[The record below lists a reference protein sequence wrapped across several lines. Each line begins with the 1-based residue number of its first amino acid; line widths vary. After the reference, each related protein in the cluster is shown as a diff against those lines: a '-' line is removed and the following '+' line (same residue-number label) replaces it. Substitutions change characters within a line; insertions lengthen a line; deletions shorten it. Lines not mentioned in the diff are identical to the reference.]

1 MTEAE
6 ISIDY
11 LDPDGFKRTHT
22 VRSEIEADDFP
33 EEVRESVEVVTE
45 DGFFLTREEGR
56 YVFIPPNQVLR
67 IQFNLIETEDG
78 S

>member
-6 ISIDY
+6 IIIDY
-11 LDPDGFKRTHT
+11 RDSSGSNQVHI
-22 VRSEIEADDFP
+22 VRSEIEAEDFLSD
-33 EEVRESVEVVTE
+33 VQESIDVVTK
-45 DGFFLTREEGR
+45 DGFFLVMEDTR
-56 YVFIPPNQVLR
+56 YVFIPPGQVLQ

>member
-1 MTEAE
+1 VTEAE

-22 VRSEIEADDFP
+22 VRSESSAEDFP
-33 EEVRESVEVVTE
+33 GDVQESVEVVTK
-45 DGFFLTREEGR
+45 DGFFLEMSEDL
-56 YVFIPPNQVLR
+56 YIFIPPGQVLR
-67 IQFNLIETEDG
+67 ITFHLIETEDG